1 MTVMTVNI
9 AINVVID
16 MVMTLNTGNNVV
28 IELMMVMKMV
38 ITVNT

>member
-28 IELMMVMKMV
+28 IDLMMVMKMV